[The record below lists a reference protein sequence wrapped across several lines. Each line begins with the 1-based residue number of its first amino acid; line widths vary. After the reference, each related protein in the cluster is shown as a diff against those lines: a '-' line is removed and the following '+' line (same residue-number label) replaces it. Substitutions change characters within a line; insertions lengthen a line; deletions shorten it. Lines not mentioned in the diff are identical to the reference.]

1 MKILIDARFTRLD
14 HHDGISRYG
23 ASLIA
28 ATARIADVSMLISD
42 VRQLPMLPDVP
53 YTLINSPL
61 SPAELFVA
69 GKVNKLGADVVVCP
83 MQTMGSWGRKYA
95 LVLTLHDLIYYE
107 HPAPPGFLP
116 APVRVLWR
124 LYHKAFW
131 PQRLLLNRADVVA
144 TISSTTAALISK
156 YRLTRRP
163 VRIVGNAPQHGHT
176 PRDPGAG
183 ADKTLLYMG
192 SFMPYKN
199 VETMIRGMAE
209 LPDMSLHLLSRIT
222 PERRAELEALAP
234 AGADIVFH
242 NGVTDAEYEAMLG
255 RTTALISLSK
265 AEGYGLPLVE
275 AVSHGTPVIASDI
288 PIFREVGG
296 DAVSYVHPDSPA
308 EFAAAVR
315 KLEEPDL
322 WKARSRR
329 SVECAPPTSARTVR
343 PQAAGR
349 RRRGLGAAAAKTPLG
364 VAAASTSAF
373 RWFRANSTRAD
384 IWCAGIH
391 RNGAGLEHVHAVEPE
406 LHGIVGAF
414 GGRGDLDRPS
424 STLVTCGAWP
434 CGMNSS
440 VRTSWASRRLSPGSA
455 PPGDAGDHEWCRAR
469 GPQHDSLCAQLL
481 LDGLVS
487 ARRRSFRR

>member
-23 ASLIA
+23 SSLIEA
-28 ATARIADVSMLISD
+28 AAKIADVSMLISD
-42 VRQLPMLPDVP
+42 VRQLALLPDVP
-53 YTLINSPL
+53 YTLVNSPL

-69 GKVNKLGADVVVCP
+69 AKVNKLGADVVVCP

-209 LPDMSLHLLSRIT
+209 LPDMTLHLLSRIT

-234 AGADIVFH
+234 AGTGIVFH
-242 NGVTDAEYEAMLG
+242 NGVTDAEDEAMLG

-275 AVSHGTPVIASDI
+275 AMSHGTPVIASDI

-315 KLEEPDL
+315 ALEEPDL
-322 WKARSRR
+322 WKGRSRR
-329 SVECAPPTSARTVR
+329 SVER
-343 PQAAGR
+343 AAD
-349 RRRGLGAAAAKTPLG
+349 
-364 VAAASTSAF
+364 F
-373 RWFRANSTRAD
+373 
-384 IWCAGIH
+384 
-391 RNGAGLEHVHAVEPE
+391 
-406 LHGIVGAF
+406 
-414 GGRGDLDRPS
+414 
-424 STLVTCGAWP
+424 
-434 CGMNSS
+434 
-440 VRTSWASRRLSPGSA
+440 SW
-455 PPGDAGDHEWCRAR
+455 DE
-469 GPQHDSLCAQLL
+469 
-481 LDGLVS
+481 S
-487 ARRRSFRR
+487 ARRLVDVAEEAVALRARRSGLPKGPSRK

>member
-1 MKILIDARFTRLD
+1 VKILIDARFTRLD

-28 ATARIADVSMLISD
+28 ATARIADVRMLVSD
-42 VRQLPMLPDVP
+42 VRQLALLPDVP

-69 GKVNKLGADVVVCP
+69 AKVNRLDPDVVVCP

-116 APVRVLWR
+116 APVRILWR
-124 LYHKAFW
+124 LYHKAYW

-163 VRIVGNAPQHGHT
+163 VRIVGNAPQPGLS

-209 LPDMSLHLLSRIT
+209 LPDLTLHLLSRIS

-234 AGADIVFH
+234 AGAGIVFH
-242 NGVTDAEYEAMLG
+242 NGVTDAEYEALLA
-255 RTTALISLSK
+255 RTTALISLSR

-275 AVSHGTPVIASDI
+275 AMSHGTPVIASDI

-308 EFAAAVR
+308 AFAAAVR

-322 WKARSRR
+322 WKERSRR
-329 SVECAPPTSARTVR
+329 SVERAADFSWDESARR
-343 PQAAGR
+343 LLGAAEEAVALRGAR
-349 RRRGLGAAAAKTPLG
+349 RRR
-364 VAAASTSAF
+364 
-373 RWFRANSTRAD
+373 
-384 IWCAGIH
+384 
-391 RNGAGLEHVHAVEPE
+391 
-406 LHGIVGAF
+406 
-414 GGRGDLDRPS
+414 
-424 STLVTCGAWP
+424 
-434 CGMNSS
+434 
-440 VRTSWASRRLSPGSA
+440 
-455 PPGDAGDHEWCRAR
+455 
-469 GPQHDSLCAQLL
+469 
-481 LDGLVS
+481 
-487 ARRRSFRR
+487 